1 MSPSP
6 LEQVYW
12 GHIPVE
18 RATALFFHTGGS
30 TRNAI
35 YRMKYR
41 NNPDI
46 GEYLGQVLAGEIAE
60 SGFFE
65 GIDAIVPVPLARMR
79 LLKRKYNQC
88 DWIAKG
94 ISRQTGIPVI
104 RNAVKRIH
112 DNRTQTSLSTEER
125 WENTEGIFR
134 LTNPSL
140 IAGRHIL
147 ILDDVVTTG
156 ATTISLARTLMQAGG
171 GTRFSVIAL
180 AVAGEKT
187 LCEPRPLPDIHL
199 GANDSETIVVEYSSS
214 AE

>member
-1 MSPSP
+1 
-6 LEQVYW
+6 
-12 GHIPVE
+12 
-18 RATALFFHTGGS
+18 
-30 TRNAI
+30 
-35 YRMKYR
+35 
-41 NNPDI
+41 
-46 GEYLGQVLAGEIAE
+46 
-60 SGFFE
+60 
-65 GIDAIVPVPLARMR
+65 MR

-147 ILDDVVTTG
+147 ILDDVVTRYYSY
-156 ATTISLARTLMQAGG
+156 IS
-171 GTRFSVIAL
+171 
-180 AVAGEKT
+180 
-187 LCEPRPLPDIHL
+187 
-199 GANDSETIVVEYSSS
+199 N
-214 AE
+214 